1 MIWSWYIEAAWVIP
15 RKKILTFGKKWHKR
29 KGKKKFFTDK
39 KRFWSARKTLNHE
52 KKFWHSRKIIRSIR
66 KKKSTQEKKGP
77 IHVIKFLTCEKK
89 NWSKNARTYENT
101 RPTRLTRALDTPD
114 LADSAIECDDP
125 KLFGYALF
133 ELPPIFFMENNI
145 NYPRWTVLI
154 L

>member
-1 MIWSWYIEAAWVIP
+1 MVYRSSLGYSTEKNFDLWQKMTQEK
-15 RKKILTFGKKWHKR
+15 RKEEVFHWQEKILIREKNSQPREKVL
-29 KGKKKFFTDK
+29 
-39 KRFWSARKTLNHE
+39 TLE
-52 KKFWHSRKIIRSIR
+52 KNYSIHQ

>member
-1 MIWSWYIEAAWVIP
+1 MVYRSSLGYSTEKNFDLWQKMTQEK
-15 RKKILTFGKKWHKR
+15 RKEEVFHWQEKILIR
-29 KGKKKFFTDK
+29 
-39 KRFWSARKTLNHE
+39 E